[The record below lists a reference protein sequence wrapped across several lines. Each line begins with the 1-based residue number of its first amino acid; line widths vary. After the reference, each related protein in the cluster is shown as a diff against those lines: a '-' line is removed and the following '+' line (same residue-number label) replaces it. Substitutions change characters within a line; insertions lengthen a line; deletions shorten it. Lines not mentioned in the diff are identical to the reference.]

1 MAKKG
6 GLGRGFDS
14 LFSENAADNEKPVT
28 VRLSEIEPNRDQ
40 PRKEFD
46 ETALQ
51 ELSDSIV
58 RHGLLQPLLVR
69 PLLGGGYQ
77 LVAGERR
84 WRACRMADMDEVP
97 VIVRE
102 MSDSEM
108 MELAMIE
115 NLQREDLNPIEEAAG
130 YKYLMD
136 NYGLTQEQ
144 VAETCGKSRPA
155 IANAVRLLSLPND
168 ILELIKIGEITAGH
182 GRAILAI
189 TDETLREQAVI
200 MAQRGASVR
209 DIERLSKKKSP
220 AENKPSDIKEKF
232 FKEMEIALKN
242 DIGRRVKISPSSKEK
257 GVISIEYYSKEDL
270 SAIAKKLSEK

>member
-14 LFSENAADNEKPVT
+14 LFAENSADTNAAVT
-28 VRLSEIEPNRDQ
+28 VRLSEIEPNRNQ

-46 ETALQ
+46 EQALQ
-51 ELSDSIV
+51 ELADSIS

-84 WRACRMADMDEVP
+84 WRACRIAGVDEVP
-97 VIVRE
+97 AVIRDMNDGE
-102 MSDSEM
+102 A

-136 NYGLTQEQ
+136 NFGMTQEQ
-144 VAETCGKSRPA
+144 VAETCTKSRSA
-155 IANAVRLLSLPND
+155 VANAIRLLALPND
-168 ILELIKIGEITAGH
+168 ILELIKIGELSAGH

-189 TDETLREQAVI
+189 ADDELREEAVKL
-200 MAQRGASVR
+200 AQQGASVR
-209 DIERLSKKKSP
+209 ELEKFAQRQKSTPKKKV
-220 AENKPSDIKEKF
+220 EKQDVF
-232 FKEMEIALKN
+232 LRETELALKES
-242 DIGRRVKISPSSKEK
+242 IGRRVKITGGKRDS
-257 GVISIEYYSKEDL
+257 GTITIEYFSKEDL
-270 SAIAKKLSEK
+270 AQLAEKLGG

>member
-84 WRACRMADMDEVP
+84 WRACRMADIDEVP

-220 AENKPSDIKEKF
+220 AENKPSDIKENF